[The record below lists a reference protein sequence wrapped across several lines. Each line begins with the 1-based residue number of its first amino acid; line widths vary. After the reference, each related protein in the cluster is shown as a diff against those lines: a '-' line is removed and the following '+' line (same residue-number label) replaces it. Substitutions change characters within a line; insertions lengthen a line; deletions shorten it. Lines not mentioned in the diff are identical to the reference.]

1 MRTPSLAGAEV
12 VCLSN
17 KRLILGQEREEK
29 VDGNAM
35 LVFVEKYQLVN

>member
-17 KRLILGQEREEK
+17 KGLILGQEREEK